1 MVNPMVE
8 KPPSDASVFTRE
20 RKSSISGT
28 EKAAFSAPIP
38 RALCRM

>member
-8 KPPSDASVFTRE
+8 KPPIAVSVFTRA
-20 RKSSISGT
+20 RRSSISGT

-38 RALCRM
+38 RALWRM